1 MYKEPS
7 KVIMNDFDQIYPE
20 LLEDVRFPKFT
31 KDYTEVITVVL
42 IECFHSRGQHLCK
55 FIRTKE
61 IVCIRK
67 EFNSQRIGLGH
78 QHGRRFI
85 VLGHQYGRRDVMW
98 KHSIGIINTVCI
110 YMFFLYMLL
119 EEFVHTFI
127 LIEVILNIREC
138 KKKLEK
144 VCEVMKIESI

>member
-1 MYKEPS
+1 MTLFPVGKVLTKGVKVDLMEDLTSYALWNEFRRRFSDMYKEPS
-7 KVIMNDFDQIYPE
+7 KVIMKDFHQIYPE

-42 IECFHSRGQHLCK
+42 IR
-55 FIRTKE
+55 
-61 IVCIRK
+61 
-67 EFNSQRIGLGH
+67 
-78 QHGRRFI
+78 
-85 VLGHQYGRRDVMW
+85 
-98 KHSIGIINTVCI
+98 IINTVCI
-110 YMFFLYMLL
+110 YMFFFYMLL

-127 LIEVILNIREC
+127 LIEVILNIREY

>member
-1 MYKEPS
+1 MTLFPVGKVLTKGVKVDLMEDLTSYALWNEFRSRFSDMYKEPS

-42 IECFHSRGQHLCK
+42 IR
-55 FIRTKE
+55 
-61 IVCIRK
+61 
-67 EFNSQRIGLGH
+67 
-78 QHGRRFI
+78 
-85 VLGHQYGRRDVMW
+85 
-98 KHSIGIINTVCI
+98 IINTLCI
-110 YMFFLYMLL
+110 YMFFFYMLL

>member
-1 MYKEPS
+1 MTLFPVGKVLTKGVKVDLMEDLTSYALWNEFRSRFSDMYKEPS

-42 IECFHSRGQHLCK
+42 IR
-55 FIRTKE
+55 
-61 IVCIRK
+61 
-67 EFNSQRIGLGH
+67 
-78 QHGRRFI
+78 
-85 VLGHQYGRRDVMW
+85 
-98 KHSIGIINTVCI
+98 IINTVCI
-110 YMFFLYMLL
+110 YMFFLNMLL

-127 LIEVILNIREC
+127 LIEVILNIREY
-138 KKKLEK
+138 KKKLEN

>member
-1 MYKEPS
+1 MTLFPVGKVLTKGVKVDLMEDLTSYALWNEFRRRFSDMYKEPS
-7 KVIMNDFDQIYPE
+7 KVIMKDFHQIYPE

-42 IECFHSRGQHLCK
+42 I
-55 FIRTKE
+55 
-61 IVCIRK
+61 RK
-67 EFNSQRIGLGH
+67 
-78 QHGRRFI
+78 
-85 VLGHQYGRRDVMW
+85 
-98 KHSIGIINTVCI
+98 INTVCI
-110 YMFFLYMLL
+110 YMFFLNMLL

-127 LIEVILNIREC
+127 LIKVILNIREY

>member
-1 MYKEPS
+1 MTLFPVGKVLTKGVKVDLMEDLTSYALWNEFRSRFSDMYKEPS

-67 EFNSQRIGLGH
+67 EFNS
-78 QHGRRFI
+78 
-85 VLGHQYGRRDVMW
+85 
-98 KHSIGIINTVCI
+98 
-110 YMFFLYMLL
+110 
-119 EEFVHTFI
+119 
-127 LIEVILNIREC
+127 
-138 KKKLEK
+138 
-144 VCEVMKIESI
+144 

>member
-1 MYKEPS
+1 MTLFPVGKVLNKGVKVDLMEDLTSYALWNEFRSRFSDMFKEPS
-7 KVIMNDFDQIYPE
+7 KVIIKDFHQIYPE

-42 IECFHSRGQHLCK
+42 I
-55 FIRTKE
+55 
-61 IVCIRK
+61 RK
-67 EFNSQRIGLGH
+67 
-78 QHGRRFI
+78 
-85 VLGHQYGRRDVMW
+85 
-98 KHSIGIINTVCI
+98 INTVCI
-110 YMFFLYMLL
+110 YMFFFYMLL

-127 LIEVILNIREC
+127 LIEVILNIRGY

>member
-1 MYKEPS
+1 MTLFPVGKVLTKGVKVDLMEDLTSYALWNEFRRRFSDMYKEPS
-7 KVIMNDFDQIYPE
+7 KVIMKDFHQIYPE

-42 IECFHSRGQHLCK
+42 IR
-55 FIRTKE
+55 
-61 IVCIRK
+61 
-67 EFNSQRIGLGH
+67 
-78 QHGRRFI
+78 
-85 VLGHQYGRRDVMW
+85 
-98 KHSIGIINTVCI
+98 IINTLCI
-110 YMFFLYMLL
+110 YMFFFYMLL

>member
-1 MYKEPS
+1 MTLFPVGKVLTKGVKVDLMEDLTSYALWNEFRSRFSDMYKEPS
-7 KVIMNDFDQIYPE
+7 KVIMKDFHQIYPE

-42 IECFHSRGQHLCK
+42 I
-55 FIRTKE
+55 
-61 IVCIRK
+61 RK
-67 EFNSQRIGLGH
+67 
-78 QHGRRFI
+78 
-85 VLGHQYGRRDVMW
+85 
-98 KHSIGIINTVCI
+98 INTVCI
-110 YMFFLYMLL
+110 YMFFFYMLL

-127 LIEVILNIREC
+127 LIEVILNISEY

>member
-42 IECFHSRGQHLCK
+42 I
-55 FIRTKE
+55 
-61 IVCIRK
+61 
-67 EFNSQRIGLGH
+67 
-78 QHGRRFI
+78 
-85 VLGHQYGRRDVMW
+85 
-98 KHSIGIINTVCI
+98 GIINTVCI
-110 YMFFLYMLL
+110 YIFFYMLL

>member
-1 MYKEPS
+1 MTLFPVGKVLTKGVKVDLMEDLTSYALWNEFRSRFSDMYKEPS
-7 KVIMNDFDQIYPE
+7 KVIMKDFHQIYPE

-42 IECFHSRGQHLCK
+42 I
-55 FIRTKE
+55 
-61 IVCIRK
+61 RK
-67 EFNSQRIGLGH
+67 
-78 QHGRRFI
+78 
-85 VLGHQYGRRDVMW
+85 
-98 KHSIGIINTVCI
+98 INTVCI
-110 YMFFLYMLL
+110 YMFFFYMLL

-127 LIEVILNIREC
+127 LIEVILNIREY

>member
-1 MYKEPS
+1 MTLFPVGKVLTKGVKVGLMEDLTSYALWNEFRRRFSDMYKEPS
-7 KVIMNDFDQIYPE
+7 KVIMKDFHQIYPE

-42 IECFHSRGQHLCK
+42 IR
-55 FIRTKE
+55 
-61 IVCIRK
+61 
-67 EFNSQRIGLGH
+67 
-78 QHGRRFI
+78 
-85 VLGHQYGRRDVMW
+85 
-98 KHSIGIINTVCI
+98 IINTVCI
-110 YMFFLYMLL
+110 YMFFLNMLL

-127 LIEVILNIREC
+127 LIQVILNIREY

>member
-1 MYKEPS
+1 MTLFPVGKVLTKGVKVDLMEDLTSYALWNEFRSRFSDMYKEPS
-7 KVIMNDFDQIYPE
+7 KVIMKDFHQIYPE

-42 IECFHSRGQHLCK
+42 I
-55 FIRTKE
+55 
-61 IVCIRK
+61 RK
-67 EFNSQRIGLGH
+67 
-78 QHGRRFI
+78 
-85 VLGHQYGRRDVMW
+85 
-98 KHSIGIINTVCI
+98 INTVCI
-110 YMFFLYMLL
+110 YMFFFFYMLL